1 MKKHAP
7 NDNKLAI
14 AYYRYSS
21 ASQNEASIE
30 QQQRSGRSLRDS
42 PSSRSTRTWPRPVG
56 TWNGQACRRCWP
68 RCRRSDPPTW

>member
-30 QQQRSGRSLRDS
+30 QQQRLARQWAQSQGLTLVEEYKDLAKTGRNMERPGLQKMLAEVPTSGS
-42 PSSRSTRTWPRPVG
+42 
-56 TWNGQACRRCWP
+56 
-68 RCRRSDPPTW
+68 